1 MFGSFLEHLG
11 RAIYEGIY
19 DPAFSLSDE
28 NGFRKDVAEEV
39 RQLGFQSFDIPE
51 GISSP
56 ATLARWCRAR
66 KDRPGT
72 LDKAW
77 NTIETKQFGTDE
89 FLAWCKLVGA
99 RPLMGLNLGT
109 GTPEKAAALIEY
121 CNVEKGTK
129 WSELRRSHGI
139 AQPYKVEHWCLG
151 NEMDGPWQIGHR
163 LPPNTG

>member
-1 MFGSFLEHLG
+1 LFGSFLEHLG
-11 RAIYEGIY
+11 RAIHEGIY
-19 DPAFSLSDE
+19 DPASSLSDE

-39 RQLGFQSFDIPE
+39 RQLGFQSFDIPA

-89 FLAWCKLVGA
+89 FLA
-99 RPLMGLNLGT
+99 
-109 GTPEKAAALIEY
+109 
-121 CNVEKGTK
+121 
-129 WSELRRSHGI
+129 
-139 AQPYKVEHWCLG
+139 
-151 NEMDGPWQIGHR
+151 
-163 LPPNTG
+163 